1 MKTVTL
7 IYGDGIGLEVIKAAK
22 KVVEAS
28 GANVDWEEVEA
39 GAIAKDKYGTPL
51 PGSVIES
58 IKNNKVALKGP
69 TATPTGSGFRSVN
82 VAIRRKLDLFA
93 NVRPVK
99 SFNGIKSLYNNI
111 DIIIIRENTEGLYT
125 GIERMITNNK
135 AETRKIISRDASNK
149 IMEFAFNMAEVE
161 GREKV
166 TAVHKANIMK
176 LTDGLFLNCAR
187 ETSKKNTN
195 IKFEEKIID
204 AACMDIVMNPNNY
217 DIIAAPNFY
226 GDILSDLV
234 SGLVGGL
241 GVAPGANIGN
251 EYAVFEAVHGSA
263 PDIAGKGIANPVSAI
278 LSAIMMLNHI
288 ELHVEAKRIEQALK
302 ETFSNGELT
311 YDLGGDLNTKEFTL
325 KVIEKI

>member
-7 IYGDGIGLEVIKAAK
+7 IYGDGIGLEVIESAK
-22 KVVEAS
+22 NVVEAS
-28 GANVDWEEVEA
+28 GADIDWEVVEA
-39 GAIAKDKYGTPL
+39 GVIAKDKYGTPL
-51 PGSVIES
+51 PENVIES
-58 IKNNKVALKGP
+58 IKSNKIALKGP

-82 VAIRRKLDLFA
+82 VAIRRKLNLFA
-93 NVRPVK
+93 NIRPVK
-99 SFNGIKSLYNNI
+99 SFNGIKSLYDNI

-125 GIERMITNNK
+125 GIERMITDNK
-135 AETRKIISRDASNK
+135 AETRKIISRDASNR
-149 IMEFAFNMAEVE
+149 IMEFAFNIAEVE
-161 GREKV
+161 GRKKV

-176 LTDGLFLNCAR
+176 LTDGLFLNCAK
-187 ETSKKNTN
+187 ETAKKNTN
-195 IKFEEKIID
+195 IQFEEKIID
-204 AACMDIVMNPNNY
+204 AACMDIVMNPHNY

-288 ELHVEAKRIEQALK
+288 GFIEEAKRIEQAIK
-302 ETFSNGELT
+302 ETFANSEVT
-311 YDLGGDLNTKEFTL
+311 YDLGGNLNTKEFTL